1 MSREE
6 QTVDRPVHRWRP
18 IAALISAEAFSITG
32 TRLSTIAIPWLVLV
46 TTGSALLTGLVAF
59 AEMLPYV
66 LLKALGGP
74 LIDRVGAKRTAVV
87 LDGLS
92 VPVLALV
99 PVLHLMDLLT
109 IHLLIPVVVVLG
121 ALRGP
126 SDGAKHALVPDVAE
140 RGGVPLERV
149 TGLSGA
155 VERFGSTVGAA
166 VAGALVATLGPV
178 AALAVNAGTFCAS
191 AGLLSW
197 GVPAAGRNMEGSKT
211 AAPEPDPSTS
221 RVRSYFA
228 DLSEGWRFLRSEP
241 VLVGITTMV
250 ALTNVLDQAFTVV
263 LVPVWAKQT
272 GGGAGAIGL
281 VFAVFSGFSILGAV
295 IASAWGA
302 RLPRLPVYVIAFL
315 LTGLPRYLGL
325 GLGAETGVLLAI
337 LAIGGLASGFI
348 NPILGAVV
356 FERIPKPLRGR
367 VSSLNTALCWSLIP
381 FGGVLGGALVTLL
394 GLSAAMVTVGVAY
407 LLVTLMP
414 LVRKSFREFGN
425 RPDATAP
432 VRAPAPA
439 EGTR

>member
-1 MSREE
+1 MSIDQAQARVVPEG
-6 QTVDRPVHRWRP
+6 RWRP
-18 IAALISAEAFSITG
+18 IAALITAEAFSITG

-46 TTGSALLTGLVAF
+46 TTGSAMLTGMVAL

-74 LIDRVGAKRTAVV
+74 VIDRVGAKRTAVV

-99 PVLHLMDLLT
+99 PVLHLMGLLS
-109 IHLLIPVVVVLG
+109 IQLLIPVVVLLG

-140 RGGVPLERV
+140 QGGVPLERV

-155 VERFGSTVGAA
+155 VERLGSTVGAA
-166 VAGALVATLGPV
+166 LAGALVAAIGPV
-178 AALAVNAGTFCAS
+178 AALAINAGTFCVS
-191 AGLLSW
+191 ALLLSW
-197 GVPAAGRNMEGSKT
+197 GVPQSAVVDDRAAGDVAAEGRSW
-211 AAPEPDPSTS
+211 SS
-221 RVRSYFA
+221 RTRAYLA
-228 DLSEGWRFLRSEP
+228 QLGDGWRFLRGEP
-241 VLVGITTMV
+241 VVIGITAMV
-250 ALTNVLDQAFTVV
+250 GLTNLLDQAYTVV
-263 LVPVWAKQT
+263 LVPVWAHQT

-295 IASAWGA
+295 VASAWGS
-302 RLPRLPVYVIAFL
+302 RLPRLPVYTVAFL
-315 LTGLPRYLGL
+315 LTGLPRYVALGL
-325 GLGAETGVLLAI
+325 GVDMTLLLVI
-337 LAIGGLASGFI
+337 LAIGGFASGFI
-348 NPILGAVV
+348 NPIISAVI

-381 FGGVLGGALVTLL
+381 FGGVLGGGLVALL
-394 GLSAAMVTVGVAY
+394 GLSGAMVVVGVVY

-425 RPDATAP
+425 RPVAAP
-432 VRAPAPA
+432 PEAVSA
-439 EGTR
+439 